1 MVERRY
7 SASRFTLDEV
17 KRLCR
22 LDIHMIP
29 IVISQTDDEEMAWRL
44 VHMLT
49 QASAVSKILDT
60 QPETFP

>member
-49 QASAVSKILDT
+49 
-60 QPETFP
+60 